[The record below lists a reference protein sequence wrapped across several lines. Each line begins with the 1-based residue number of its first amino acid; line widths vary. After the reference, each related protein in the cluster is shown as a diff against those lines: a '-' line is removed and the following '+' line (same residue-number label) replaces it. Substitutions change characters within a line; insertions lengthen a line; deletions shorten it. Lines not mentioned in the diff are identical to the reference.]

1 MHKLKEL
8 IAFLQIKLRFKK
20 SLFILIQQDEVL
32 IGSDCMTLIAML
44 LALIMLLKMSM
55 FFYQPTL

>member
-20 SLFILIQQDEVL
+20 SLFILIQQDKEL
-32 IGSDCMTLIAML
+32 LGSDYMTLIAT
-44 LALIMLLKMSM
+44 LLKMTMLSDE
-55 FFYQPTL
+55 

>member
-8 IAFLQIKLRFKK
+8 IAFLQIKLRFKE
-20 SLFILIQQDEVL
+20 SLIILIQQEEEL

-44 LALIMLLKMSM
+44 LKMTMLSDE
-55 FFYQPTL
+55 